1 MPGVEILNTTIYYK
15 DVLPT
20 WAIIFIIAVLAI
32 PMILIIIGK
41 TFDIDSIFRY
51 GVIFLVIGVLACVA
65 VCLLT
70 CQPANTIDYI
80 EHEAFIDDSVSFVE
94 FNKKYNVIDQKGKIY
109 IIREKG
115 KWKLKR
121 SIAYEDNNCIDCA
134 YATFNIM
141 YRNHYIDANI
151 DNTKSRKISIK

>member
-70 CQPANTIDYI
+70 CQPAHTIDYI

-109 IIREKG
+109 IIRVKG
-115 KWKLKR
+115 K
-121 SIAYEDNNCIDCA
+121 
-134 YATFNIM
+134 
-141 YRNHYIDANI
+141 
-151 DNTKSRKISIK
+151 

>member
-20 WAIIFIIAVLAI
+20 WAIIFIISVLAI

-41 TFDIDSIFRY
+41 TFDTDSIFRY
-51 GVIFLVIGVLACVA
+51 GVIFLAIGILACVA

-80 EHEAFIDDSVSFVE
+80 EHEAFINDSVSFVE

-115 KWKLKR
+115 K
-121 SIAYEDNNCIDCA
+121 
-134 YATFNIM
+134 
-141 YRNHYIDANI
+141 
-151 DNTKSRKISIK
+151 

>member
-20 WAIIFIIAVLAI
+20 WTIIFIIAVLAI

-51 GVIFLVIGVLACVA
+51 GVIFLIIGVLACVA

-70 CQPANTIDYI
+70 CQPANAIDYI
-80 EHEAFIDDSVSFVE
+80 EHEAFIDDSVSFVD

-115 KWKLKR
+115 K
-121 SIAYEDNNCIDCA
+121 
-134 YATFNIM
+134 
-141 YRNHYIDANI
+141 
-151 DNTKSRKISIK
+151 

>member
-20 WAIIFIIAVLAI
+20 WAIIFIISVLAI

-51 GVIFLVIGVLACVA
+51 GVIFLVIGILACVA

-94 FNKKYNVIDQKGKIY
+94 FNKKYNAIDQKGKIY

-115 KWKLKR
+115 K
-121 SIAYEDNNCIDCA
+121 
-134 YATFNIM
+134 
-141 YRNHYIDANI
+141 
-151 DNTKSRKISIK
+151 

>member
-20 WAIIFIIAVLAI
+20 WAIIFIISVLAI

-51 GVIFLVIGVLACVA
+51 GIIFLAIGVLACVI

-115 KWKLKR
+115 K
-121 SIAYEDNNCIDCA
+121 
-134 YATFNIM
+134 
-141 YRNHYIDANI
+141 
-151 DNTKSRKISIK
+151 

>member
-20 WAIIFIIAVLAI
+20 WAIIFIISVLAI

-115 KWKLKR
+115 K
-121 SIAYEDNNCIDCA
+121 
-134 YATFNIM
+134 
-141 YRNHYIDANI
+141 
-151 DNTKSRKISIK
+151 

>member
-20 WAIIFIIAVLAI
+20 WAIIFIISVLAI

-41 TFDIDSIFRY
+41 TFDTDSIFRY
-51 GVIFLVIGVLACVA
+51 GVIFLAIGVLACVI

-80 EHEAFIDDSVSFVE
+80 EHEAFINDSVSLTE
-94 FNKKYNVIDQKGKIY
+94 FTEKYEIVSQKGKIY
-109 IIREKG
+109 VVREKN
-115 KWKLKR
+115 
-121 SIAYEDNNCIDCA
+121 D
-134 YATFNIM
+134 
-141 YRNHYIDANI
+141 
-151 DNTKSRKISIK
+151 

>member
-20 WAIIFIIAVLAI
+20 WAIIFIIVVLAI

-115 KWKLKR
+115 K
-121 SIAYEDNNCIDCA
+121 
-134 YATFNIM
+134 
-141 YRNHYIDANI
+141 
-151 DNTKSRKISIK
+151 

>member
-51 GVIFLVIGVLACVA
+51 GVIFLIIGVLACII

-70 CQPANTIDYI
+70 YQPANTIDYI
-80 EHEAFIDDSVSFVE
+80 EHEAFIDDSVSFVK

-115 KWKLKR
+115 K
-121 SIAYEDNNCIDCA
+121 
-134 YATFNIM
+134 
-141 YRNHYIDANI
+141 
-151 DNTKSRKISIK
+151 

>member
-20 WAIIFIIAVLAI
+20 WAIISIIAVLAI

-51 GVIFLVIGVLACVA
+51 GVIFLAIGVLACVI

-80 EHEAFIDDSVSFVE
+80 EYEAFIDDSVSFVE
-94 FNKKYNVIDQKGKIY
+94 FNKKYNIIDQKGKIY

-115 KWKLKR
+115 K
-121 SIAYEDNNCIDCA
+121 
-134 YATFNIM
+134 
-141 YRNHYIDANI
+141 
-151 DNTKSRKISIK
+151 

>member
-20 WAIIFIIAVLAI
+20 WAIIFIITVLAI

-115 KWKLKR
+115 K
-121 SIAYEDNNCIDCA
+121 
-134 YATFNIM
+134 
-141 YRNHYIDANI
+141 
-151 DNTKSRKISIK
+151 

>member
-70 CQPANTIDYI
+70 YQPANTIDYI
-80 EHEAFIDDSVSFVE
+80 EHEAFINDSVSFVE

-115 KWKLKR
+115 K
-121 SIAYEDNNCIDCA
+121 
-134 YATFNIM
+134 
-141 YRNHYIDANI
+141 
-151 DNTKSRKISIK
+151 

>member
-20 WAIIFIIAVLAI
+20 WAIIFIISVLAI

-41 TFDIDSIFRY
+41 TFDTDSIFRY
-51 GVIFLVIGVLACVA
+51 GVIFLAIGILACVA

-80 EHEAFIDDSVSFVE
+80 EPEAFIDDSVSFVE

-115 KWKLKR
+115 K
-121 SIAYEDNNCIDCA
+121 
-134 YATFNIM
+134 
-141 YRNHYIDANI
+141 
-151 DNTKSRKISIK
+151 

>member
-1 MPGVEILNTTIYYK
+1 
-15 DVLPT
+15 
-20 WAIIFIIAVLAI
+20 
-32 PMILIIIGK
+32 MILIIIGK
-41 TFDIDSIFRY
+41 TFDTDSIFRY
-51 GVIFLVIGVLACVA
+51 GVIFLAIGILACVA

-115 KWKLKR
+115 K
-121 SIAYEDNNCIDCA
+121 
-134 YATFNIM
+134 
-141 YRNHYIDANI
+141 
-151 DNTKSRKISIK
+151 

>member
-20 WAIIFIIAVLAI
+20 WAIIFIISVLAI

-41 TFDIDSIFRY
+41 TFDTDSIFRY
-51 GVIFLVIGVLACVA
+51 GVIFLAIGILACVA

-109 IIREKG
+109 IIRKKG
-115 KWKLKR
+115 K
-121 SIAYEDNNCIDCA
+121 
-134 YATFNIM
+134 
-141 YRNHYIDANI
+141 
-151 DNTKSRKISIK
+151 

>member
-15 DVLPT
+15 DFLPT

-51 GVIFLVIGVLACVA
+51 GVIFLAIGVLACVA

-115 KWKLKR
+115 K
-121 SIAYEDNNCIDCA
+121 
-134 YATFNIM
+134 
-141 YRNHYIDANI
+141 
-151 DNTKSRKISIK
+151 